1 MNCSIPTLFLST
13 QTLWTTLSRFQRCW
27 SVPHIHGKVLHLK
40 NLYYLSLYLLSFKY
54 FHLCCW
60 QLGKPIWVFL
70 LNLTNKIKQ
79 KLKEGLLYREE
90 IGSWHRQWDWLC
102 PLHQAGHRWLSKK
115 ERRKNK
121 KERNGKGL
129 GLSLTVMRWAGVL
142 RFRLPLPGPS
152 VCYVSP
158 SNDFSCPGKL
168 WWVDKSSQVWTV
180 WQRRKL
186 WKIYFMETDVVYFQ
200 FSTFCH

>member
-1 MNCSIPTLFLST
+1 MDHPEQISAMLICPTYPWEST
-13 QTLWTTLSRFQRCW
+13 
-27 SVPHIHGKVLHLK
+27 
-40 NLYYLSLYLLSFKY
+40 SFKK
-54 FHLCCW
+54 FILRKFISTFI
-60 QLGKPIWVFL
+60 QILPPLLLTIKKPIWVFL
-70 LNLTNKIKQ
+70 LNLTKKIKQ

-158 SNDFSCPGKL
+158 SDDFFCPGKL